1 MLQGTVR
8 AREYAVTEALV
19 SMASVLTD
27 PNLLFLILI
36 TTVGGVIIGALP
48 GLGATTGAALLLPF
62 TLTMEPV
69 AAITV
74 LTTIYVSATFAGAI
88 TAILINTPGTPAAA
102 ATCFDGF
109 PLAQRGE
116 AGRALGIAVVAS
128 TFGGIFSVIVL
139 ACAAPLMAL
148 IAYEFRPPE
157 YFALTLFGLSML
169 ASISTGGALKN
180 LIGGLFGVW
189 LATIGADQV
198 TAVERFMFGNYNLY
212 EGLNFIPVMI
222 GLFALSELLVQSTRL
237 NQIVE
242 TVAMKAVKLPSLAD
256 YKRIWTTVLRS
267 CGIGT
272 FIGVL
277 PAEGATVASMIG
289 YSEAQRWSK
298 HKEEF
303 GKGAIEGVAGAE
315 AANNAATGGAM
326 VPTLVL
332 GIPGSATTAVIL
344 VGLAVHGL
352 RPGPYLFTEQVDKV
366 YAIFGAMFVANVMFF
381 FLGLFAAKLFARV
394 TLVPRAIL
402 WPVVFAL
409 ALVGAYSLNQAMLDV
424 ALVVIFGFIGYFMRR
439 YGFAVAPV
447 AIGLILGKMVETNLQ
462 NSLKIFDGQWWMILA
477 QPMALFFIVL
487 AILGLARPLISDWL
501 ARRKANQTIAP
512 LAE

>member
-1 MLQGTVR
+1 M
-8 AREYAVTEALV
+8 TEALLA
-19 SMASVLTD
+19 MFSVFAD
-27 PNLLFLILI
+27 PYLLLLILL

-69 AAITV
+69 HAITV

-102 ATCFDGF
+102 ATCLDGF

-128 TFGGIFSVIVL
+128 TIGGIFSVIVL
-139 ACAAPLMAL
+139 AIAAPLMAQ
-148 IAYEFRPPE
+148 IAYQFRPPE

-169 ASISTGGALKN
+169 ASISEGGAVRN
-180 LIGGLFGVW
+180 LICGAFGVL
-189 LATIGADQV
+189 LATIGADQI
-198 TAVERFMFGNYNLY
+198 TSVERFMFGNYELY

-222 GLFALSELLVQSTRL
+222 GLFAMSELLVQSTRL

-242 TVAMKAVKLPSLAD
+242 TVAMKAVQLPTLLD
-256 YKRIWTTVLRS
+256 YRRIWRTVLRS

-277 PAEGATVASMIG
+277 PAEGATVAAMVG
-289 YSEAQRWSK
+289 YAEAKRWSK
-298 HKEEF
+298 NRDQF

-332 GIPGSATTAVIL
+332 GIPGSATTAVII
-344 VGLAVHGL
+344 VGLMVHGL

-366 YAIFGAMFVANVMFF
+366 YAIFGAMLVANVMFL
-381 FLGLFAAKLFARV
+381 FLGLYAAKLFARV
-394 TLVPRAIL
+394 TLIPRAIL
-402 WPVVFAL
+402 WPVVFSL
-409 ALVGAYSLNQAMLDV
+409 SIVGAYALNQAMLDV
-424 ALVVIFGFIGYFMRR
+424 WLVLIFGFVGYFCRR
-439 YGFAVAPV
+439 FGFSVAPI
-447 AIGLILGKMVETNLQ
+447 AIGLILGEMVETNLQ
-462 NSLKIFDGQWWMILA
+462 NSLKMFDGQWWRIFLQPLA
-477 QPMALFFIVL
+477 ALFILLAVL
-487 AILGLARPLISDWL
+487 GLFSSAILDRF
-501 ARRKANQTIAP
+501 ARRRS
-512 LAE
+512 